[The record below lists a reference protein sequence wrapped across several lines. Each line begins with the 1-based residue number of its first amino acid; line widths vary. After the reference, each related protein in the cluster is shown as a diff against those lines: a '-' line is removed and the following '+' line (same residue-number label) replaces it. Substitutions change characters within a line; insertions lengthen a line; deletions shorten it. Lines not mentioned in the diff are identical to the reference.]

1 LGKACNPGIRFDL
14 HPLSCDAAC
23 AAEAARQQ
31 GKFWEY
37 HDALFAATGNLD
49 AGLLSKLADDVG
61 LDRARFDADANSAA
75 TKAKVDV
82 DVALGKELKIKG
94 TPTAFLNNKLLSARA
109 MSLLDRLVE
118 HESGQ
123 DHD

>member
-1 LGKACNPGIRFDL
+1 
-14 HPLSCDAAC
+14 
-23 AAEAARQQ
+23 
-31 GKFWEY
+31 
-37 HDALFAATGNLD
+37 
-49 AGLLSKLADDVG
+49 

-118 HESGQ
+118 HEGGQ
-123 DHD
+123 DHE